1 MKLQKNLKNSI
12 DFTYDGYGY
21 TLQWSEV
28 ISHRNH
34 SRTNNRQQW
43 IMPNAW
49 CHPKTTEES
58 QITSTLCAR
67 IRGII
72 GPDHQKHQP
81 KRTRLNQKKKP
92 RNKSRQRTR
101 SISSPTNDKPEIP
114 NPWQTRSPWDTS
126 KGMLLLIEGF
136 QTSMSHHILDQI
148 KVTSGPDFDKHTP
161 TLNLSTSRLHQDASR
176 SIKKRK
182 THQKRHQKSRNI
194 KRHQDAS
201 RNQRRIK
208 KHQETKKRIK
218 KASKIK
224 KHQNASRSIKKR
236 KTHQNTSKLHQD
248 ASRSIKNQK

>member
-1 MKLQKNLKNSI
+1 M
-12 DFTYDGYGY
+12 
-21 TLQWSEV
+21 
-28 ISHRNH
+28 
-34 SRTNNRQQW
+34 
-43 IMPNAW
+43 
-49 CHPKTTEES
+49 
-58 QITSTLCAR
+58 
-67 IRGII
+67 
-72 GPDHQKHQP
+72 
-81 KRTRLNQKKKP
+81 
-92 RNKSRQRTR
+92 TR

-208 KHQETKKRIK
+208 KHQETKN
-218 KASKIK
+218 ASKYIKTSSRCIK
-224 KHQNASRSIKKR
+224 KHQESEVTKNAPSDINWNLQKVRSPKEFRTRDCHMTRALKW
-236 KTHQNTSKLHQD
+236 SK
-248 ASRSIKNQK
+248 